1 MGTQACRTPAA
12 DRIGPRDGNGR
23 RQEGAPAR
31 RLARRP
37 RWLLPGW
44 RIGHGAV
51 ELDAAT
57 LTGAHIINAIM
68 RKGEGQTSGSNR
80 KLQLDWPYNA
90 HH

>member
-1 MGTQACRTPAA
+1 MGTQAGRTPAA
-12 DRIGPRDGNGR
+12 DGIGPGNR
-23 RQEGAPAR
+23 NRKRQESAPAR
-31 RLARRP
+31 RLARRAS
-37 RWLLPGW
+37 RLLPGW

-68 RKGEGQTSGSNR
+68 RKGDGQTSGSNR
-80 KLQLDWPYNA
+80 KLQLNWPYNA